1 MQNLFKIDNEY
12 VLFHRVSTNFK
23 VLQTSSVFIAD
34 LEHIAFSCF
43 SLSDR
48 LKFHF
53 IIKQF

>member
-1 MQNLFKIDNEY
+1 MQNLFKIDNKY
-12 VLFHRVSTNFK
+12 VFYHRVSTNFK

-48 LKFHF
+48 PKFRF
-53 IIKQF
+53 IIRQF